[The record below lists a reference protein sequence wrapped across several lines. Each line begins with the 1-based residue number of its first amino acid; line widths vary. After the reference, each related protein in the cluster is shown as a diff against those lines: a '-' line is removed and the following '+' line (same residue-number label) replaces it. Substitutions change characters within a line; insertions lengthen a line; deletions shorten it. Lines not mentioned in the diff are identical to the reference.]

1 MRGLPCGRG
10 GRPARV
16 ERARVELQERA
27 NPSKFAPPTGSP
39 IGPLPTGTM
48 LPVLAEIL
56 SYGSTLVCNAVNV
69 GEYLIRTHNKLATQ
83 RTLPSNFSSRTR
95 QSKRQEQVV
104 GDSPY
109 TPAAIDAWS
118 VIGRTNNAIQIQ
130 RQPWR
135 RGK

>member
-1 MRGLPCGRG
+1 
-10 GRPARV
+10 
-16 ERARVELQERA
+16 
-27 NPSKFAPPTGSP
+27 
-39 IGPLPTGTM
+39 M

-83 RTLPSNFSSRTR
+83 RTLPLYTSNFSSRTR
-95 QSKRQEQVV
+95 QSKRQEKVV
-104 GDSPY
+104 EDSPY

-130 RQPWR
+130 RQPRR